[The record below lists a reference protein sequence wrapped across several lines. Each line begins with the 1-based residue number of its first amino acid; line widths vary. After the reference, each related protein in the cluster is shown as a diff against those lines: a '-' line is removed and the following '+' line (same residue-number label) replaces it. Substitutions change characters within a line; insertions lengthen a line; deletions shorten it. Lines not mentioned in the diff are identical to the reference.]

1 MIYFLFKILKKVNS
15 EKPDKILFERSNSL
29 YLYFMMLI
37 IQGLFFLSYK
47 VFFSK
52 YTNLE
57 YMDLMYGFSF
67 VCVLLFIY
75 EDLVRKRKQKKY
87 RNVLKKYLLESKMT

>member
-47 VFFSK
+47 VIFSK
-52 YTNLE
+52 YTNLG
-57 YMDLMYGFSF
+57 YIDLMYGFAF
-67 VCVLLFIY
+67 VCALLFIY
-75 EDLVRKRKQKKY
+75 EDLVKKRKQKKY